1 MAITADIRI
10 GRSRAPPASTSA
22 ATPAGSPGGS
32 SARKNT
38 ASSATTPTTMVRP
51 IRAEMFS
58 SVPVTNRPTN
68 TAAAA
73 ASTTP
78 ITLSTAAQRSNR

>member
-1 MAITADIRI
+1 MTADIRI
-10 GRSRAPPASTSA
+10 GRSRAAPAAISPSGDTRA
-22 ATPAGSPGGS
+22 PGSS

-78 ITLSTAAQRSNR
+78 MTLSTADQRSNR